1 MIHIIGN
8 WKMNKSRIE
17 ALDFSKK
24 LSSFITKHNFSN
36 CCISI
41 SPSSVHLSSLYH
53 EKLPF
58 DLVAQNISFAD
69 FGAYTGEV
77 SAAMV
82 SEYVSYTLIGH
93 SEQRM
98 YFNETNEN
106 LYKKII
112 LALKHNLKPIFCF
125 GEQKT
130 DRESGDYLSVIE
142 KQLENTVM
150 LLGGQDF
157 SNIIL
162 AYEPVWAIGTGEHAL
177 PDQIHEV
184 HAHVRSF
191 ISNQIGGLPSV
202 KIPILY
208 GGSCNIQNTKVI
220 ISQPHVDGL
229 LIGGA
234 SLDVDHFCQII
245 QVAEVSQS
253 D

>member
-1 MIHIIGN
+1 MVHIIGN
-8 WKMNKSRIE
+8 WKMNKSRTE

-24 LSSFITKHNFSN
+24 LSSFITNHNFSN
-36 CCISI
+36 CHIFI
-41 SPSSVHLSSLYH
+41 SPSSIHLSSMYQ

-82 SEYVSYTLIGH
+82 GEYVSHTLLGH
-93 SEQRM
+93 SEQRI
-98 YFNETNEN
+98 YFNESDKN

-125 GEQKT
+125 GEQKN
-130 DRESGDYLSVIE
+130 DRDSGDYLSVIE
-142 KQLENTVM
+142 KQLEHTVM
-150 LLGGQDF
+150 LLGSQDF

-177 PDQIHEV
+177 PNQIHEV
-184 HAHVRSF
+184 HAHVRGF
-191 ISNQIGGLPSV
+191 ISKKIGTLEAS

-208 GGSCNIQNTKVI
+208 GGSCSVKNTKVI
-220 ISQPHVDGL
+220 LSQPDVNGL
-229 LIGGA
+229 LVGGA

-245 QVAEVSQS
+245 QIAHISQL

>member
-24 LSSFITKHNFSN
+24 LSSFITKHNFNN

-41 SPSSVHLSSLYH
+41 SPSSVHLSSLYR

-69 FGAYTGEV
+69 SGAYTGEV

-82 SEYVSYTLIGH
+82 SEYVNYTLIGH

-106 LYKKII
+106 LYKKIT
-112 LALKHNLKPIFCF
+112 LALKYNLKPIFCF

-157 SNIIL
+157 SNITL

-177 PDQIHEV
+177 PDQIYEV

-191 ISNQIGGLPSV
+191 ITDKIGGLKSA

-208 GGSCNIQNTKVI
+208 GGSCNINNTKVI
-220 ISQPHVDGL
+220 LSQPHVNGL

-234 SLDVDHFCQII
+234 SLDIDHFCQII
-245 QVAEVSQS
+245 QVAEVSNS